1 MKIYIVTGETSG
13 DKHASN
19 VVRELNKISKNQFRA
34 WGGKNLESQNV
45 VIDANIE
52 QKNYM
57 GFWEVFKNGYQVL
70 KDLERCKKNI
80 SDFTPDLVLLVDYPG
95 FNLEIAKYTKENNIK
110 TLYYISPKIWAWKS
124 NRIKKI
130 KKYLDEMFV
139 IFPFEQEYY
148 KKRDVNVKYF
158 GNPIFE
164 NIKEHNFKKIFR
176 DKPIISLLPG
186 SRKQEIDKNLPTML
200 KVVNEYPDYNF
211 IVSASNNFTLDYYS
225 KIIKNYNVEIIF
237 DRQYDI
243 LKSSVAS
250 IITSGTS
257 TLEAALL
264 KIPQIVCYKTSFLSY
279 LVARLF
285 VKVKYISL
293 VNLLLKKR
301 SVVELI
307 QNDFN
312 SDNLKYNLDMLLKD
326 AVRKKIIS
334 DYDILYDLLHTKK
347 NVSTMIAKRILD
359 IKNT

>member
-1 MKIYIVTGETSG
+1 MRG
-13 DKHASN
+13 
-19 VVRELNKISKNQFRA
+19 
-34 WGGKNLESQNV
+34 
-45 VIDANIE
+45 
-52 QKNYM
+52 
-57 GFWEVFKNGYQVL
+57 
-70 KDLERCKKNI
+70 
-80 SDFTPDLVLLVDYPG
+80 
-95 FNLEIAKYTKENNIK
+95 
-110 TLYYISPKIWAWKS
+110 
-124 NRIKKI
+124 
-130 KKYLDEMFV
+130 
-139 IFPFEQEYY
+139 
-148 KKRDVNVKYF
+148 
-158 GNPIFE
+158 
-164 NIKEHNFKKIFR
+164 
-176 DKPIISLLPG
+176 KPIISLLPG

-279 LVARLF
+279 LIARLF

-334 DYDILYDLLHTKK
+334 DYDILYDHLHTKK

-359 IKNT
+359 IKNS